1 MVLVDKFIN
10 EYKQKIIILKDVE
23 RMRIM
28 KYCCAE
34 HVELALDE
42 AVDEFEVAPQ
52 LTKLE
57 AVDKSEFTCGYCGQP
72 AVYIVANE

>member
-1 MVLVDKFIN
+1 MLQMI
-10 EYKQKIIILKDVE
+10 KIHRIAKGWIILK
-23 RMRIM
+23 
-28 KYCCAE
+28 YCCSE

-42 AVDEFEVAPQ
+42 AVDEYEVAPK

-57 AVDKSEFTCGYCGQP
+57 AVDKSVFTCGYCGQP

>member
-1 MVLVDKFIN
+1 MSV
-10 EYKQKIIILKDVE
+10 
-23 RMRIM
+23 M
-28 KYCCAE
+28 KYCCGE

-57 AVDKSEFTCGYCGQP
+57 SVDKSEFVCGYCGQP

>member
-1 MVLVDKFIN
+1 MNF
-10 EYKQKIIILKDVE
+10 
-23 RMRIM
+23 M
-28 KYCCAE
+28 KYCCGE

-42 AVDEFEVAPQ
+42 AVDEFETAPQ

-57 AVDKSEFTCGYCGQP
+57 AVDKSEFVCGYCGQP

>member
-1 MVLVDKFIN
+1 MK
-10 EYKQKIIILKDVE
+10 
-23 RMRIM
+23 IM
-28 KYCCAE
+28 KYCCSE

-57 AVDKSEFTCGYCGQP
+57 SVDKSEFVCGYCGQL

>member
-1 MVLVDKFIN
+1 MK
-10 EYKQKIIILKDVE
+10 
-23 RMRIM
+23 M
-28 KYCCAE
+28 KYCCSE

-42 AVDEFEVAPQ
+42 VVDEFETAPQ

-57 AVDKSEFTCGYCGQP
+57 AVDKSTFPCGYCGQQ